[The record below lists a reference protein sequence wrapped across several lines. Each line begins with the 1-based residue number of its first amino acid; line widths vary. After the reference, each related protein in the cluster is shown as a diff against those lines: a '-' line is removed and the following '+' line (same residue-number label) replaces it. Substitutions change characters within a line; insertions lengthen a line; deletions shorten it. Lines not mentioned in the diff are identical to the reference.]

1 MYYKSPM
8 ILATEGTSSYPF
20 NRLMT
25 WIEAL
30 IARGFIQ
37 EEVVV
42 LSGSST
48 QVPPASKRYESR
60 TESCLTELS
69 WQASLIISDCDA
81 ARLQLLDRTAK
92 PYILV
97 PRTSSYNEFM
107 DDRQIELGSLTGI
120 LWDPCCLV
128 SRGFS
133 QIPIFTPEDFPPYIL
148 GNRRFNLVSLETRN
162 RSGDGCLTGS

>member
-1 MYYKSPM
+1 M

-48 QVPPASKRYESR
+48 QVPPEIARYESR

-69 WQASLIISDCDA
+69 WQASRIISDCDA

-97 PRTSSYNEFM
+97 PRTSCYNEFI
-107 DDRQIELGSLTGI
+107 DDRQIELVASLASYGI
-120 LWDPCCLV
+120 PVAWCPGDLV
-128 SRGFS
+128 RFLSSPRRIS
-133 QIPIFTPEDFPPYIL
+133 LPISWEIEDLI
-148 GNRRFNLVSLETRN
+148 
-162 RSGDGCLTGS
+162 